1 MAYREDRHILEFSF
15 QPTLVGLTAWYS
27 QLVATF
33 LLTLLITLAV
43 WRSRR
48 TLLNQVEAE
57 VVRADLARYFS
68 PDVAEAPARH
78 GETALRLPISR
89 IDSQDGSIGGGCRSV
104 RRKKALAIPLM
115 MKRHK
120 LTAEPTERHHVR
132 RNSLGDQNLWGFFCC
147 HSFNSSTARPG
158 NGVH

>member
-1 MAYREDRHILEFSF
+1 MFLSKAEIRPPSGTCQKQPFAFSGMAYREDRHILELSF

-57 VVRADLARYFS
+57 VVRADLARYVS
-68 PDVAEAPARH
+68 PDVAEAPTRH

-89 IDSQDGSIGGGCRSV
+89 IDSQDRQH
-104 RRKKALAIPLM
+104 RRRVSFCQTQESA
-115 MKRHK
+115 RD
-120 LTAEPTERHHVR
+120 PTDD
-132 RNSLGDQNLWGFFCC
+132 G
-147 HSFNSSTARPG
+147 AA
-158 NGVH
+158 